1 MKELLKDLL
10 TLLNINC
17 RISSIIDFEPLLHE
31 ILLQAVAVG
40 KCDAGY
46 IFIVENED
54 PQLKMSLNALKD
66 KKLETIPPSYSEVIK
81 GHL

>member
-54 PQLKMSLNALKD
+54 PQLKMSLNGKRLGKC
-66 KKLETIPPSYSEVIK
+66 IWREVVDVW
-81 GHL
+81 